1 LILIEFR
8 EPVVF
13 ESYAI
18 NATQA
23 LPQFTNYTAFTTDFN
38 YVSLK
43 SSNDTETP
51 PYLYPQSL
59 AKQLNLDRELNL
71 KKNDFLIF
79 FNTDN
84 IDKILK
90 YYPDMSFSTVFL
102 HEIIHGLGF
111 GGTGTLNNFDSDALT
126 LTASEEEMLEYLAG
140 SSFTPNLLN
149 GIDGDEIDNA
159 KTLEDIDKIEKQD
172 YIFTPLSIYQKYL
185 IDLDTNEKIFKD
197 LGFVHEEFNKC
208 IENSYET
215 LKDCVNDFDTETKY
229 LLKKI
234 VTDYYI
240 KYQSTGFLT
249 ADNLIMPIQTF
260 DSIFNSASSISH
272 NDSKLYHTLL
282 EINNNNTEIP
292 EDFNI
297 ITELDEDF
305 LMYYELPPASREVLL
320 KTVAKNNKHG
330 LIGPKIVSAL
340 KTIGWTEKGEKSSDD
355 IYYIDNDN
363 IPEQN
368 AMKLILKTYLINQE
382 NFIEP
387 SIETTTIEPLVETS
401 TIVAPV
407 ETTTVEPLTETPT
420 FDPNESDSDNE
431 DDVFDD
437 LNTVG
442 IEEEVDSAEE
452 NN

>member
-1 LILIEFR
+1 M
-8 EPVVF
+8 PQ
-13 ESYAI
+13 YA
-18 NATQA
+18 NLVA
-23 LPQFTNYTAFTTDFN
+23 LTTDFN

-51 PYLYPQSL
+51 PYIYPQSL

-84 IDKILK
+84 IDKISK
-90 YYPDMSFSTVFL
+90 YYPDSNISTVIL

-111 GGTGTLNNFDSDALT
+111 IGTGTLYNFESDAST
-126 LTASEEEMLEYLAG
+126 LTTPEQILEHLAG
-140 SSFTPNLLN
+140 SSFMPNILT
-149 GIDGDEIDNA
+149 GIDSDEIDNA
-159 KTLEDIDKIEKQD
+159 NTLEDLDKINLQFD
-172 YIFTPLSIYQKYL
+172 SFTPLSIYQKYL

-197 LGFVHEEFNKC
+197 LGFVHEEFNNC
-208 IENSYET
+208 IESFDQYET
-215 LKDCVNDFDTETKY
+215 LFDAINNCVSKFDKETKD

-234 VTDYYI
+234 ATDYYL
-240 KYQSTGFLT
+240 KHQSTGFLT

-260 DSIFNSASSISH
+260 DNDFSPASSISH
-272 NDSKLYHTLL
+272 NDSKYYHTLI
-282 EINNNNTEIP
+282 EMMNNNIEITPDYYDVTEKNA
-292 EDFNI
+292 E
-297 ITELDEDF
+297 EVLDEDF
-305 LMYYELPPASREVLL
+305 LMYYHTVMVSREFLL

-340 KTIGWTEKGEKSSDD
+340 KTIGWTEKGEKSSDK
-355 IYYIDNDN
+355 IYYIDDDN

-368 AMKLILKTYLINQE
+368 NMRLSYKKYILSQE
-382 NFIEP
+382 NSIEP
-387 SIETTTIEPLVETS
+387 PIESP
-401 TIVAPV
+401 
-407 ETTTVEPLTETPT
+407 TVEPSVETPT

-452 NN
+452 SN